1 MNEQA
6 SQHIPKPS
14 AVSTG
19 ELIDSPK
26 FQKNSLLESL
36 DSPEMVKMREDLAE
50 AHQKSIEASVGWYH
64 MLSAEDKYRA
74 VEAFCYI
81 ICKAEREGTSH
92 RGLMSVLG
100 VYPEAF
106 WITELMDVHN
116 ALWTEYQERESKNWK
131 PKENLNDAPHNS
143 TFDSSLELSNSQDP
157 IIANLSNL
165 HHPSTAFEEFCSLN
179 PDAKECRVFDC

>member
-1 MNEQA
+1 MNEPA

-26 FQKNSLLESL
+26 FQKNSMLESL
-36 DSPEMVKMREDLAE
+36 NSPEMVKLREGLADS
-50 AHQKSIEASVGWYH
+50 HQKSIEASVGWYH
-64 MLSAEDKYRA
+64 MLSAEDKYKA

-92 RGLMSVLG
+92 RGLMSELG

-106 WITELMDVHN
+106 WIDDLMTLHN
-116 ALWTEYQERESKNWK
+116 ALYTEYQEQESRNWK
-131 PKENLNDAPHNS
+131 DIKTLPKLAQDLNS
-143 TFDSSLELSNSQDP
+143 
-157 IIANLSNL
+157 
-165 HHPSTAFEEFCSLN
+165 
-179 PDAKECRVFDC
+179 DAKDLL

>member
-1 MNEQA
+1 MLLFADILRQKKNFWNSKNNTRIITMTEQFGFNEPA

-26 FQKNSLLESL
+26 FQEEQSKKNTLLESL
-36 DSPEMVKMREDLAE
+36 NSPEMVKMREDLAK
-50 AHQKSIEASVGWYH
+50 AHKDSIEKSVGWYH

-92 RGLMSVLG
+92 RGLMSVLD

-106 WITELMDVHN
+106 WIDDLMTIHN
-116 ALWTEYQERESKNWK
+116 SLVVEYQERDSGNWK
-131 PKENLNDAPHNS
+131 EVKEDMN
-143 TFDSSLELSNSQDP
+143 TLEGFID
-157 IIANLSNL
+157 
-165 HHPSTAFEEFCSLN
+165 
-179 PDAKECRVFDC
+179 K